1 MMMREKMFVKDT
13 KGFTLVELIVVMA
26 IFIVAIILSGDAF
39 NRIAMFSKQQL
50 RASES
55 NIQGIVGLEMMRS
68 DIDLAGYGLPWE
80 MGFVADFSESNVAAD
95 YLADGIDPADFN
107 DTNTTATSD
116 TNKVPRAFQSK
127 ASTVDGRDYLVLKST
142 ALGMGDTSK
151 KWAYVEG
158 VGAASTI
165 KTWGDLDFVAGD
177 RVVVLN
183 AQSRRLVTVTGAAAL
198 TAGSVDSTYTF
209 SDKLI
214 NTPAAFSKVDFAP
227 AQDTDVYLVYGVSNV
242 SDLSVPYNRVDYYIN
257 RPGTISARCAQGT
270 GNLYKAVLNHS
281 GGGVTQYP
289 LLDCVADMQVVYALD
304 STGDGEINDYTEE
317 DGLATLSAK
326 QIREQ
331 LKEIRIY
338 FLVQEGQKDRFYT
351 YPNSEPLVGEN
362 IWGVDRGRKFKF
374 VDHGVTDWQNYRW
387 KVYTLVA
394 TPKNN

>member
-1 MMMREKMFVKDT
+1 MMMREKAFVKDI

-55 NIQGIVGLEMMRS
+55 NIQGIIGLEMMRA

-116 TNKVPRAFQSK
+116 ANKVPRAFQSK

-151 KWAYVEG
+151 KWAYVDG

-165 KTWGDLDFVAGD
+165 KTWGDLDFVANE
-177 RVVVLN
+177 RVITLN
-183 AQSRRLVTVTGAAAL
+183 TLTRRLIGTDTTNFYYPLPSPPA
-198 TAGSVDSTYTF
+198 
-209 SDKLI
+209 
-214 NTPAAFSKVDFAP
+214 PAAGYQPV
-227 AQDTDVYLVYGVSNV
+227 QDTDLYLVYGVSGSSN
-242 SDLSVPYNRVDYYIN
+242 LRAPYNRVDYYIN
-257 RPGTISARCAQGT
+257 RPATISARCAQGT

-304 STGDGEINDYTEE
+304 STGDGEINDYAEE